1 MLADLH
7 MTSKDYKL
15 AFEVNMALA
24 YKTKNHF
31 QTQHIYNRNVI
42 NSLLISS
49 SVQKVQV
56 FYSLLTHGLCTSCF
70 GSVKLKGK

>member
-15 AFEVNMALA
+15 AFEVNMAFA
-24 YKTKNHF
+24 YKTKNNF

-42 NSLLISS
+42 NFLLISS
-49 SVQKVQV
+49 SVQ
-56 FYSLLTHGLCTSCF
+56 
-70 GSVKLKGK
+70 